1 MNFRKKWFK
10 IVFVMKKRRILIL
23 GAAGRDFHNFN
34 TIYKDNES
42 FEVVAF
48 TASQIPGIAG
58 RKYPTALAGK
68 LYLEGI
74 PIEDENNL
82 ESIIKE
88 KSIDECVLSYSDLSY
103 TYVMRLAS
111 RVLASGAS
119 FSMLGATQTML
130 ESRKPVIAITAVRTG
145 CGKSQTTRRIVEIL
159 NEAGK
164 RVAVV
169 RHPMPYS
176 DLEKQAVQKFS
187 DINDLE
193 KHHCTIEEMEEYEPH
208 LARGSVVYA
217 GVDYKAVLRLAEKEA
232 DVIVWDG
239 GNNDTPFFKP
249 DFSIVVTDPF
259 RAGHEIGY
267 YPGEINFR
275 MADVILINKVDP
287 SNKEGVEYI
296 EENAKKYNPFA
307 RVIKS
312 ESIAEADNPEIIRG
326 KKVLVIEDGPTV
338 THGDMKFGAGVVVA
352 KKYQA
357 SSIVDPR
364 PYAIGG
370 IREAF
375 AKYPH
380 LEHVLPALGYGE
392 NQIKE
397 LEETLNQIP
406 CEGVVVATPI
416 DLGRFIKIKQPST
429 RVRYELPEKI
439 KDELKAALVDRKI
452 L

>member
-1 MNFRKKWFK
+1 
-10 IVFVMKKRRILIL
+10 MKKRRILIL

-34 TIYKDNES
+34 TVYKNNGS

-58 RKYPTALAGK
+58 RKYPASLSGK
-68 LYLEGI
+68 LYPSGI

-82 ESIIKE
+82 ENIIKE
-88 KSIDECVLSYSDLSY
+88 KDIDECVLSYSDLSY

-111 RVLASGAS
+111 RVLSSGAT
-119 FSMLGATQTML
+119 FSMLGAAQTML
-130 ESRKPVIAITAVRTG
+130 ESRKPVVAVTAVRTG

-159 NEAGK
+159 REAGK
-164 RVAVV
+164 KVAVV

-176 DLEKQAVQKFS
+176 DLASQAVQRFS
-187 DINDLE
+187 EIKDLE

-208 LARGSVVYA
+208 LARGSVVFA
-217 GVDYKAVLRLAEKEA
+217 GVDYGAVLEAAEKEA
-232 DVIVWDG
+232 DIIVWDG
-239 GNNDTPFFKP
+239 GNNDTPFFRP
-249 DFSIVVTDPF
+249 DFSVVVADPF

-275 MADVILINKVDP
+275 MSNVILINKVDP
-287 SNKEGVEYI
+287 SNEEGTARI
-296 EENAKKYNPFA
+296 EENAKKYNPSA

-312 ESIAEADNPEIIRG
+312 ESIVTVDNPEIIRG
-326 KKVLVIEDGPTV
+326 KAVLVIEDGPTV
-338 THGDMKFGAGVVVA
+338 THGDMKFGAGMVVA

-357 SSIVDPR
+357 SRIVDPR
-364 PYAIGG
+364 PYALGG

-380 LEHVLPALGYGE
+380 LECVLPALGYGE
-392 NQIKE
+392 KQIKE
-397 LEETLNQIP
+397 LEETLNKAESDAVI
-406 CEGVVVATPI
+406 VATPI

-429 RVRYELPEKI
+429 RVRYELPERI
-439 KDELKAALVDRKI
+439 KDELRAALKERKI
-452 L
+452 I

>member
-1 MNFRKKWFK
+1 
-10 IVFVMKKRRILIL
+10 MKKRRILIL

-34 TIYKDNES
+34 TIYKDNGS

-58 RKYPTALAGK
+58 RKYPASLSGE
-68 LYLEGI
+68 LYPEGV

-88 KSIDECVLSYSDLSY
+88 KNIDECVLSYSDLSY

-111 RVLASGAS
+111 KVLASGAS

-130 ESRKPVIAITAVRTG
+130 KSQKPVIAVTAVRTG

-164 RVAVV
+164 KVAVV

-187 DINDLE
+187 DISDLE
-193 KHHCTIEEMEEYEPH
+193 KYHCTIEEMEEYEPH

-259 RAGHEIGY
+259 RAGHEVGY

-275 MADVILINKVDP
+275 KANVILINKVDP
-287 SNKEGVEYI
+287 SNKEGVKLI
-296 EENAKKYNPFA
+296 EENAKKYNPSA

-312 ESIAEADNPEIIRG
+312 ESSASADNPEIIRG

-338 THGDMKFGAGVVVA
+338 THGDMKFGAGTVVA

-364 PYAIGG
+364 PYAVGA

-380 LEHVLPALGYGE
+380 LEYVLPALGYGE
-392 NQIKE
+392 AQIKE
-397 LEETLNQIP
+397 LAETLNKVQ

-439 KDELKAALVDRKI
+439 KDELKAALVDGKI